1 MTTAQGRLITVTAG
15 LAIIALMLLQRSL
28 ALSLALSIAS
38 KATGVG
44 VMLKRAV
51 FEVAMAVGLQRA
63 AGSFKVIITPRG
75 AVGSG
80 LQTQIEPLDR
90 RRIGRYPAAGY
101 VRRCRLQRGKSRLS
115 ITEL

>member
-15 LAIIALMLLQRSL
+15 LTIIALMLLQRSL

-38 KATGVG
+38 EATGVA
-44 VMLKRAV
+44 VMLKRTP
-51 FEVAMAVGLQRA
+51 FEVALAVGLQRA
-63 AGSFKVIITPRG
+63 AGSFKVVITPRRT
-75 AVGSG
+75 VGSG
-80 LQTQIEPLDR
+80 LQTQIKPLNR
-90 RRIGRYPAAGY
+90 RRVGRHPAAGY